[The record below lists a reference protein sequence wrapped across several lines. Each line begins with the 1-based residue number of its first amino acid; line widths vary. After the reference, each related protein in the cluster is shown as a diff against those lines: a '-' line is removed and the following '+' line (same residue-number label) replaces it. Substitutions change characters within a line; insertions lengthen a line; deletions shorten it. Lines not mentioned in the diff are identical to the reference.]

1 LQTSLKLKLASGQR
15 GKRVRGQVEV
25 LQSASRLEVTLRA
38 RLSGARVRVGRVV
51 RANTAAG
58 AVRFSVPLNAKA
70 KRALRSRKRLDVTVA
85 VALTPPGGKTITRS
99 RKVRL
104 RG

>member
-1 LQTSLKLKLASGQR
+1 
-15 GKRVRGQVEV
+15 
-25 LQSASRLEVTLRA
+25 
-38 RLSGARVRVGRVV
+38 
-51 RANTAAG
+51 
-58 AVRFSVPLNAKA
+58 
-70 KRALRSRKRLDVTVA
+70 VTVA